1 MTRLSPPQTLKRNP
15 FLLPAKLDKNL
26 LAYAAAAGA
35 AGVAM
40 LACSTPAQAEVV
52 ATKAHVRLPI
62 SNGLVQ
68 FDING
73 DGQPDFGLSAFGE
86 THTCTTYAKRHSNV
100 HRNLGCP
107 FDDGVAI
114 VPTQAGDEV
123 LTVSSD
129 FGFHQCA
136 ANVPG
141 GQKIG
146 PLRNFQT
153 GRDLL
158 GVHEG
163 TSEGTYYCP
172 WALNF
177 NPSPFIGVKFTD
189 TTGAVYYGWI
199 SITIR
204 GINHALITGYAYETT
219 PNQPI
224 LAGQTSGTSNAKLEQ
239 PTNLDPQPPEI
250 ASLVR
255 LAEGAS
261 GLAAWRQRS
270 YTAESYTSAPI
281 G

>member
-1 MTRLSPPQTLKRNP
+1 MTRLSPLQTSKRTP
-15 FLLPAKLDKNL
+15 SRLPAKLDRHL
-26 LAYAAAAGA
+26 LAYATAAGA

-40 LACSTPAQAEVV
+40 LACATPAQAEVV

-62 SNGLVQ
+62 AKGLVQ

-86 THTCTTYAKRHSNV
+86 THTCTTYAKRHANV

-123 LTVSSD
+123 ISVEST
-129 FGFHQCA
+129 FGFLQCA

-146 PLRNFQT
+146 THRNFQP
-153 GRDLL
+153 GRDVL

-163 TSEGTYYCP
+163 TSEGVYYCP
-172 WALNF
+172 WALNR

-189 TTGAVYYGWI
+189 TTGAVHYGWI
-199 SITIR
+199 SISIVA
-204 GINHALITGYAYETT
+204 INHALITGYAYETT

-224 LAGQTSGTSNAKLEQ
+224 LAGQTSGPSAKLEQ
-239 PTNLDPQPPEI
+239 PTNLDPQPPEM

-270 YTAESYTSAPI
+270 YTAESYSSAPI